1 MAQHRKDNKPTP
13 SPEDMA
19 FARRTLDNILNQQPD
34 AGTLEDLQAEKTGRY
49 RDAFVSGL
57 RHEIRERMWVSV
69 GQIGD
74 NGEVMQLEKSK
85 DSTLL
90 VFRQIFNLSD
100 IGNASPEDIRDL
112 KGGGVIV
119 LKIPAANSIFGDYS
133 RHQALEKLQRP
144 LLKIL
149 KGISTSITSLRAI
162 PLQNP
167 NNDVL
172 IALVCSPADA
182 SRLKQEVFPGIEQ
195 ALKSAQRSPGQ
206 NGRE

>member
-1 MAQHRKDNKPTP
+1 
-13 SPEDMA
+13 MA